1 MTKPKLQPDQ
11 QTGTTAP
18 AAESAPVG
26 AQGTPD
32 ATPAPEPAA
41 PQPEP
46 VEPVEAVEPV
56 PAEPTDGT
64 PPATTPLV
72 VCAYPG
78 TEQVVEE
85 VWRRN
90 CDTPIQLMPI
100 DTGTD
105 IREILEECIADD
117 RIADDFVLVPANTIP
132 CSKVMLEELRV
143 PLVYIDGQQREQH
156 NHRLPMPFRKESL
169 VEFLAVDGSS
179 GEAFAKGYA
188 ERYRT
193 RPVQVSYV
201 FGNYVTPVLRPNPCE
216 NVVLEAFVKRKFVT
230 ANPAGFAAIESII
243 RSALLK

>member
-1 MTKPKLQPDQ
+1 M
-11 QTGTTAP
+11 QTGAPAP
-18 AAESAPVG
+18 AADLAAVN
-26 AQGTPD
+26 AQGASD

-41 PQPEP
+41 PQPES

-72 VCAYPG
+72 VCAYQG
-78 TEQVVEE
+78 TEQLVEE

-90 CDTPIQLMPI
+90 CDTPIQLMPV
-100 DTGTD
+100 DAGTD
-105 IREILEECIADD
+105 IRDILEECIADD
-117 RIADDFVLVPANTIP
+117 RIADEFVLVPANTIP
-132 CSKVMLEELRV
+132 CSKVTLEELHV
-143 PLVYIDGQQREQH
+143 PVVYIDSQQQEQH

-169 VEFLAVDGSS
+169 VEFLAETVTT

-193 RPVQVSYV
+193 RPVQVGYT

-216 NVVLEAFVKRKFVT
+216 NVVLEAFIKRKFVA

-243 RSALLK
+243 RSALLD